1 MRDGMMRHW
10 VPRALAVVLAV
21 GALGGGALVHAQS
34 APLLGQ
40 VMLTAA
46 GYCPVGWLPANG
58 SILDISQHEELYSL
72 YGTMY
77 GGNGQNTF
85 ALPDLRG
92 RAPVHLGQ
100 TSQGTVLYPGQRV
113 GAEQVQL
120 QASHLPAHSHT
131 LGIAATTNPA
141 THSQPASNRMLA
153 QAQNAGIYADAGGI
167 TTPMAT
173 QSLSTGAAGG
183 NTPVDIRNPTIV
195 MMWCI
200 ATQGMY
206 PTQQ

>member
-1 MRDGMMRHW
+1 M
-10 VPRALAVVLAV
+10 
-21 GALGGGALVHAQS
+21 
-34 APLLGQ
+34 
-40 VMLTAA
+40 
-46 GYCPVGWLPANG
+46 
-58 SILDISQHEELYSL
+58 
-72 YGTMY
+72 
-77 GGNGQNTF
+77 
-85 ALPDLRG
+85 
-92 RAPVHLGQ
+92 
-100 TSQGTVLYPGQRV
+100 
-113 GAEQVQL
+113 
-120 QASHLPAHSHT
+120 
-131 LGIAATTNPA
+131 AATTNPA

-153 QAQNAGIYADAGGI
+153 QAQNAGIYADAGGA